1 MVIRPPTLP
10 RCVSAAWCAER
21 DRGLGF
27 RGAGDAYNNAMCEGA
42 NSGVDIAPPER
53 SWNLGELDQQ
63 ILLMWRLKKHPL
75 CDRYQ
80 TTYQR
85 QQDRPHR
92 CKGEHVMQRPMA
104 DFTRTPCL
112 DCVRGNQVVSG
123 VRTASFCLKRLRLI
137 AVLVGMLVTGTA
149 QADQLS
155 GTALVTALRQG
166 GYVLL
171 MRHAS
176 SPTTPPTAGSAEHA
190 NTRLERQLDETGRS
204 SAQAMGRA
212 IKMLSIPVGEVWSS
226 PTYRALETVRLA
238 SLPNPTTA
246 VELGD
251 GGQSM
256 QAISKG
262 QAIWLQAKVA
272 EMPRL
277 GTNTIIVTQFPNIL
291 EAFGQ
296 NASGLTEGEA
306 LVVRPGDAGA
316 DQIVG
321 RVKIEEW
328 PALTSQR

>member
-1 MVIRPPTLP
+1 M
-10 RCVSAAWCAER
+10 
-21 DRGLGF
+21 
-27 RGAGDAYNNAMCEGA
+27 
-42 NSGVDIAPPER
+42 SGVP
-53 SWNLGELDQQ
+53 
-63 ILLMWRLKKHPL
+63 
-75 CDRYQ
+75 
-80 TTYQR
+80 
-85 QQDRPHR
+85 
-92 CKGEHVMQRPMA
+92 
-104 DFTRTPCL
+104 
-112 DCVRGNQVVSG
+112 
-123 VRTASFCLKRLRLI
+123 TASFCLKRLRLI
-137 AVLVGMLVTGTA
+137 AILVGMLVTGTA

-176 SPTTPPTAGSAEHA
+176 SPTAPPDSGSAEPE

-204 SAQAMGRA
+204 SAQAMGSA
-212 IKMLSIPVGEVWSS
+212 IKTLSIPVGEVWSS

-262 QAIWLQAKVA
+262 QAVWLQAKVA
-272 EMPRL
+272 EMPRP

-306 LVVRPGDAGA
+306 LIVRPDDAGA
-316 DQIVG
+316 DEIVG

-328 PALTSQR
+328 PVRLLNGELGPARARRTDAPPRNRPGRLRASAARHLEHFGRLGCDRRPASLLDSSIRP